1 MPVCFRLV
9 KKRYPIY
16 DSVGAIAVGGRWTSR
31 GRAVI
36 YAAEHYATA
45 ILEALVH
52 RGRVSL
58 PGPHHASAIY
68 VPDDLPMVRF
78 DPAANPGWNDEG
90 SPVARAFG
98 DAWFDASRSAVLQV
112 PSVPGQPA
120 EWNFVIN
127 VGHPDARRIQPLAPF
142 DVVWDGRLFGP
153 PTGSVPISP

>member
-1 MPVCFRLV
+1 MSICYRVV
-9 KKRYPIY
+9 KKRHRIY
-16 DSVGAIAVGGRWTSR
+16 DPSGAIAVGGRWTSP

-45 ILEALVH
+45 ILEVLVH

-58 PGPHHASAIY
+58 PGAHHAAAISL
-68 VPDDLPMVRF
+68 PDDLRIERF
-78 DPAANPGWNDEG
+78 DPTAHPGWDIEG

-98 DAWFDASRSAVLQV
+98 DAWFADRRTSVLAV

-120 EWNFVIN
+120 EWNYLIDPS
-127 VGHPDARRIQPLAPF
+127 HPDAGRIHPLAPF

-153 PTGSVPISP
+153 PAGTVSIA